1 MNNYYN
7 YQNYLNQAKQTMD
20 PVQSQ
25 ENESARN
32 INSNMMNLPAQ
43 PMAPAANPN
52 AKLYEPYEGFIRGN
66 MFPSLY
72 DPYKLKTPYEIKP
85 MNEQADMLTYI
96 DSLGFAMIDL
106 NLYLD
111 LHPNDRQMIDLYNQ
125 YRIQKEDILRQY
137 EDKYGP
143 IVTTSNALNQY
154 PWAWINRPWPWE
166 NK

>member
-7 YQNYLNQAKQTMD
+7 YQDYLNQAKQNMD
-20 PVQSQ
+20 MVHP
-25 ENESARN
+25 EMGETARN
-32 INSNMMNLPAQ
+32 MQTMKPSRP
-43 PMAPAANPN
+43 NP
-52 AKLYEPYEGFIRGN
+52 KLYEPYEGFIRGN

-72 DPYKLKTPYEIKP
+72 DPYKLKMPYEIKP
-85 MNEQADMLTYI
+85 MNEQAEMLTYI

-111 LHPNDRQMIDLYNQ
+111 LHPNDKEMIDLYNQ
-125 YRIQKEDILRQY
+125 YRVQKADILRQY

-143 IVTTSNALNQY
+143 IVTTSNALNQT
-154 PWAWINRPWPWE
+154 PWAWINKPWPWE